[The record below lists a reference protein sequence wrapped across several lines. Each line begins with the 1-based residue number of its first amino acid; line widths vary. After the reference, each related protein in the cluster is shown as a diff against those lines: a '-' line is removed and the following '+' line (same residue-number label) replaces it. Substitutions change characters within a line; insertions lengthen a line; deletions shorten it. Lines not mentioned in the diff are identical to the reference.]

1 MILMILIFLGLTSKI
16 FYLQF
21 IIGNELQKKAFENQY
36 SDRYIN
42 PRRGTIYDRNGE
54 ELATSANVRK
64 IAVNPQQIKELS
76 KAKKESFFEELAGI
90 LEMDYNEIIKIAN
103 RNTRYELIKNR
114 IDEEAAQKVR
124 ELVRNNNVKGMYIDE
139 DMMRFY
145 PNGNL
150 AAHVIGFTGTDNQG
164 LSGIEASMDKYL
176 KGTKGRIING
186 ADALGRELPLSEERY
201 IDAQHG
207 YSITLTIDKTIQHIT
222 QNIIDKAIDDNN
234 VLRGASAIVME
245 PSTGE
250 ILAMVSKPDFNLNDP
265 FAPPIGVDRGEWKG
279 TTQEDVDVLWETV
292 WRNKAIS
299 DTYEPGS
306 TFKAITSAAGLEE
319 GFITPESRVTDA
331 TIFVGGWQIDC
342 WKPNA
347 HKDESFA
354 EGLQNSCNPVFVRLA
369 QNMGIDIFYNY
380 VDGFGFYDKT
390 GINLPGEAESIFH
403 KSPTEVD
410 MAVASFGQRFQI
422 TPIQLITSYC
432 AIANGGKLIK
442 PGLIKELRD
451 SNGNI
456 VVKNE
461 AETKRQVISKKT
473 SDTLKKLLEDV
484 VAKGTG
490 RNAYVA
496 GCRVAGKTGTSE
508 TIEAD
513 RRILSFIAFAPAEN
527 PVVCALVILD
537 DPDVY
542 PKTGGM
548 VAAPVAGELI
558 DEILNYLEVERI
570 YTEKDKEML
579 IEEVFVPDLRDKTV
593 GESKA
598 ILRELG
604 LKPVIEGNPDEEV
617 LIYDQTPKPDIN
629 IQRNSIVILYT
640 YETQNE
646 IMVAVPD
653 VLNKTVN
660 EARQA
665 LNSAGL
671 NINVNGVGVSVE
683 ASFKQGDLVPKGEIV
698 NVEFKHIILD

>member
-1 MILMILIFLGLTSKI
+1 MTLIILIFLGLTSRI
-16 FYLQF
+16 FYIQF
-21 IIGNELQKKAFENQY
+21 IIGNELQKKAYENQY
-36 SDRYIN
+36 SDKYIN
-42 PRRGTIYDRNGE
+42 PRRGSIYDRNGE
-54 ELATSANVRK
+54 ELATSANINK
-64 IAVNPQQIKELS
+64 IAVNPQQINELTKE
-76 KAKKESFFEELAGI
+76 KKEAFVQELAEILGI
-90 LEMDYNEIIKIAN
+90 EYNEIFNIVNKNSQYEVVKNKIDD
-103 RNTRYELIKNR
+103 ELVS
-114 IDEEAAQKVR
+114 KVR
-124 ELVRNNNVKGMYIDE
+124 ILASSIGVQGIYIDE
-139 DMMRFY
+139 DMVRFY

-186 ADALGRELPLSEERY
+186 VDAFRRELPLNEERY
-201 IDAQHG
+201 IDAKDG
-207 YSITLTIDKTIQHIT
+207 YNITLTLDKTIQHIT

-234 VLRGASAIVME
+234 ISRGATAIVME
-245 PSTGE
+245 PSSGE

-265 FAPPIGVDRGEWKG
+265 FAPPVGVDRQEWKG

-292 WRNKAIS
+292 WRNKAIA

-331 TIFVGGWQIDC
+331 TVLVSGWKIDC

-347 HKDESFA
+347 HLDESFA

-369 QNMGIDIFYNY
+369 QKMGIDIFYKY
-380 VDGFGFYDKT
+380 TKGFGFYEKT

-403 KSPTEVD
+403 ENPTEVD

-422 TPIQLITSYC
+422 TPIQLISSYC

-442 PGLIKELRD
+442 PRLIKELRD

-456 VVKNE
+456 IVKNE
-461 AETKRQVISKKT
+461 AEIKRQVISKET
-473 SDTLKKLLEDV
+473 SDTLKELLEDV

-508 TIEAD
+508 TLDED
-513 RRILSFIAFAPAEN
+513 RNIVSFIAFAPAEN
-527 PVVCALVILD
+527 PVVCALIILD

-548 VAAPVAGELI
+548 VAAPVAGELV

-570 YTEKDKEML
+570 YTEKDKEMF
-579 IEEVFVPDLRDKTV
+579 IEKVCVPELKGKTV
-593 GESKA
+593 EEAKT

-604 LKPVIEGNPDEEV
+604 LKPIIEGNPDEQGV
-617 LIYDQTPKPDIN
+617 IYDQTPKPEIN
-629 IQRNSIVILYT
+629 VQRNSVVIMYT
-640 YETQNE
+640 YKTHEK
-646 IMVAVPD
+646 IMVEVPD

-665 LNSAGL
+665 LHSAGL

-683 ASFKQGDLVPKGEIV
+683 SSFKKGDKVPKGEIV